1 MDDTTAT
8 AAIARRW
15 HQDIYLRGRLDV
27 ADEICSQGLVAHGT
41 GVAPDAPTGPRFVRE
56 DAAGMR
62 EAFDILAITDDDVFA
77 AGDRVAIRWTFRGT
91 HVGEFL
97 GLEGTGRQV
106 HVTGMDIFRM
116 DGDRIAEFWTEF
128 NLMEL
133 AEQIGAI
140 PTAVEA

>member
-1 MDDTTAT
+1 MDESKT

-15 HQDIYLRGRLDV
+15 HQEIYLRGRLDV
-27 ADEICSQGLVAHGT
+27 ADEICSPDLVAHGT
-41 GVAPDAPTGPRFVRE
+41 AVAPDAPTGPRFVRE

-62 EAFDILAITDDDVFA
+62 EAFDILALTDDDVFA
-77 AGDRVAIRWTFRGT
+77 SGDRVAIRWTLRAT
-91 HVGEFL
+91 HVGGFL
-97 GLEGTGRQV
+97 GIEGTGRQV

-128 NLMEL
+128 NLMDL

-140 PTAVEA
+140 PTASAA